1 MALCRNVKSILPI
14 GLLALILLAWPAGA
28 QFGSGKVAGW
38 SGGLRTGGLLSV
50 TELDDQVAF
59 SSSVFLRRGL
69 GKKIQGEVASGYGQ
83 FAGADYKSDM
93 VMGEAR
99 LLVCPIVHPKW
110 NPYLFGGIGVLR
122 YDLATFPPA
131 RTPDAST
138 IGMGATLPL
147 GLGVQFALSASN
159 LLEVSGG
166 YTYTLRDDVNGAILE
181 KGNDVF
187 WTLTVGLIIGDFG
200 IEGARPV
207 ERPMREGPHIRPV
220 ELRRPAESESQ
231 DGDGDGLSDW
241 DEKNLYFTNP
251 LMADSDGDRLS
262 DGDEVEIYQTNPN
275 RPDTDDGGVHD
286 GEEFERGSDPLS
298 AADDMFFGLPPLAEQ
313 PLRETAEQSVPS
325 EEAVLSDLS
334 VSPGKITFPL
344 VINFS
349 YGGAEFPQ
357 EVRRKLNAVAKVLLE
372 DRGVLL
378 EVRGYT
384 DSVGRAEAN
393 LRLSRQ
399 RAEAV
404 KDYLVKRGVAAWHL
418 SVEGFGEARPIASN
432 ETLEGRQKNR
442 RVELVIAQ

>member
-1 MALCRNVKSILPI
+1 MALCRKVKSILPI
-14 GLLALILLAWPAGA
+14 GLLALILLAWPARA
-28 QFGSGKVAGW
+28 QFGSGKTAGW
-38 SGGLRTGGLLSV
+38 SGGLRTGGLLSI

-83 FAGADYKSDM
+83 FAGVDYKSDM

-99 LLVCPIVHPKW
+99 LLVSPITHPKW
-110 NPYLFGGIGVLR
+110 NPYLFGGIGFLR
-122 YDLATFPPA
+122 YDLATSPPA
-131 RTPDAST
+131 RTPDASS
-138 IGMGATLPL
+138 IGIGATFPL
-147 GLGVQFALSASN
+147 GLGVQFALSADN

-166 YTYTLRDDVNGAILE
+166 YTYTLRDDVDGTILD

-187 WTLTVGLIIGDFG
+187 WRLTVGLIIGDFG

-220 ELRRPAESESQ
+220 ELRRPVEAESQ

-241 DEKNLYFTNP
+241 DEKNLHFTNP

-275 RPDTDDGGVHD
+275 RPDTDGGGIHD

-298 AADDMFFGLPPLAEQ
+298 AADDMSYGLPPSEQQ
-313 PLRETAEQSVPS
+313 PLRETAAQSVLS
-325 EEAVLSDLS
+325 EEVAISEMS
-334 VSPGKITFPL
+334 VSSEKIAFPL

-349 YGGAEFPQ
+349 YGGAAFPQ
-357 EVRRKLNAVAKVLLE
+357 KVQRKLNAVAKALAE
-372 DRGVLL
+372 DRGILL

-384 DSVGRAEAN
+384 DSIGRAEAN
-393 LRLSRQ
+393 LQLSRQ
-399 RAEAV
+399 RAKVV
-404 KDYLVKRGVAAWHL
+404 KDYLVKRGIAAWRL
-418 SVEGFGEARPIASN
+418 SVEGLGETRPIASN
-432 ETLEGRQKNR
+432 ETPEGRQKNR
-442 RVELVIAQ
+442 RVELVPAQ